1 MLRDR
6 FINVKLLDTI
16 SIVRHIRRPREP
28 AALSAVEPY
37 SIFLR
42 DQATSRMTA
51 RKLSLFGTPNTSA
64 LVRLMGL
71 AWCYRSR
78 VIGLLL
84 LQFVLMGLSIVALQ
98 LGGFAIDWIIYRKS
112 DATSPP
118 TIYGWHPALRDRVW
132 QEILVIAG
140 LIALVAIV
148 RAILNYFYSVSNGKF
163 INEEM
168 VVDLRV
174 ATFQKLQLLDF
185 EYYNRND
192 TSSLINRL
200 TGDIQL
206 TRSFV
211 DGVIVQIIVLGMS
224 LVFYLAAMLQLNIG
238 LTIATLCSVPL
249 MVWQTYTFS
258 KRIRPQYDRNRQLF
272 DDMMLTVQENIEGQV
287 AVKAFGK
294 QAEEVEKFHTATHR
308 VEAQQRSIF
317 WKVSTYTP
325 TVQFLTQL
333 NLVILLLYGGYL
345 VSINQLQLGSGLVV
359 FAGLLQQFSNQVTT
373 LTGVTNTIEQSL
385 AGARRVFEVV
395 DTPIEINQSLVNQ
408 FGLQIAEENVV
419 PADTHPTAHKCSG
432 RFEFENVSFEF
443 RRDSRTLS
451 SVSFQ
456 IEPKSKVAIVGPVG
470 CGKSTLLQLLPR
482 FYDPCEGV
490 VKLDGKPLPQYDLT
504 QLRRSIGY
512 VFQEPF
518 IFSNSIAANIAY
530 GHPIAS
536 LDEIQRAAEMAA
548 IHSFVLSQ
556 PDGYATV
563 LGESGLTL
571 SGGQRQRLALA
582 RALLL
587 DPPILI
593 LDDPT
598 SAVDVQTEHEI
609 WRALSVAFEDRT
621 SVLATNRAGILSRVD
636 EIIFMQNGSI
646 VARGSHHELL
656 ASNEGYAELMAQES
670 SSI

>member
-1 MLRDR
+1 M
-6 FINVKLLDTI
+6 I
-16 SIVRHIRRPREP
+16 
-28 AALSAVEPY
+28 
-37 SIFLR
+37 
-42 DQATSRMTA
+42 A

-64 LVRLMGL
+64 IVRLMGL
-71 AWCYRSR
+71 AWRYRAR
-78 VIGLLL
+78 VIGLLV
-84 LQFVLMGLSIVALQ
+84 LQFILMGLSILALQ
-98 LGGFAIDWIIYRKS
+98 LSGFAIDWIIYRKS
-112 DATSPP
+112 GAQSPP
-118 TIYGWHPALRDRVW
+118 LIYKWHPMFRDHVW
-132 QEILVIAG
+132 QEILVIAAI
-140 LIALVAIV
+140 IAIVALV
-148 RAILNYFYSVSNGKF
+148 RAILNHFYSISNGKF
-163 INEEM
+163 INQEM
-168 VVDLRV
+168 VVDLRIG
-174 ATFQKLQLLDF
+174 TFQKLQLLDF

-200 TGDIQL
+200 TGDVQL

-224 LVFYLAAMLQLNIG
+224 LIFYLAAMLQLHVG
-238 LTIATLCSVPL
+238 LTVATLCSVPL
-249 MVWQTYTFS
+249 MVWQTYSFS

-294 QAEEVEKFHTATHR
+294 QAAEVEKFRAATHR

-373 LTGVTNTIEQSL
+373 LTGITNTIEQSL

-395 DTPIEINQSLVNQ
+395 DTPIGINQSLINDTVPHASDSIGTPTGAVNRNTASAGH
-408 FGLQIAEENVV
+408 FELENV
-419 PADTHPTAHKCSG
+419 C
-432 RFEFENVSFEF
+432 FEF
-443 RRDSRTLS
+443 RRGSPTLS
-451 SVSFQ
+451 DLSFA

-482 FYDPCEGV
+482 FYDPSGGTV
-490 VKLDGKPLPQYDLT
+490 RLDGKTLPQYDLVH
-504 QLRRSIGY
+504 LRRSIGF

-530 GHPIAS
+530 GNPLAS
-536 LDEIQRAAEMAA
+536 LDDIQRAAEMAA
-548 IHSFVLSQ
+548 IHPFIQSQ
-556 PDGYATV
+556 PDGYATI

-587 DPPILI
+587 NPPILV

-609 WRALSVAFEDRT
+609 WAALSRAFEDRT
-621 SVLATNRAGILSRVD
+621 SILASNRAGILSRVD
-636 EIIFMQNGSI
+636 KIIFMQQGKVTTI
-646 VARGSHHELL
+646 GSHQELMSTCD
-656 ASNEGYAELMAQES
+656 AYAELMAQES
-670 SSI
+670 SIIG